1 MDSLIAVKISIILHR
16 SIREELYD
24 GIQAEDQ
31 IRGST
36 RPGLRS
42 REMPM
47 DGKTTIQISPQSR
60 MLSNLN

>member
-42 REMPM
+42 R
-47 DGKTTIQISPQSR
+47 DANGWKDDYTNITAVQNA
-60 MLSNLN
+60 L